1 MKVTDERQHRKKSR
15 HSEGRFDLESDHF
28 ELESRVFDITED
40 ELDNGPDGDQHSS
53 LNDPASGSAI
63 QTYLHEMGQH
73 SLLGKFEE
81 IELSKQIERGRKAIL
96 RGIAMTRE
104 GSKALAHEIGNA
116 LSGEISTDKIVFS
129 GPEGGN
135 AVNEEILKRLR
146 LVQGTL
152 DKLGKSSIRSEN
164 TRNRKADEVSEFLS
178 DLRFDPCRLEEI
190 GRDILNLRGKT
201 GDPLLPKAK
210 KAIRDGW
217 VELDDARQKMVQGN
231 LRLVISVARR
241 YRNHGLDMLDLI
253 QEGNLGLMK
262 AVDRFDH
269 RKGCK
274 FSTYAVWWIR
284 QTIRRAITSH
294 VRPVRLPANVV
305 DILTKMRVA
314 NDKLRQELQREP
326 FDDELAETIEI
337 RPDQI
342 QTLKKVMQSHVSLE
356 TPLGDDGESVVGHMI
371 PDENAVMPWE
381 NVESTMLYDRLNDL
395 LKTLPEREEV
405 ILRLRYGIGGT
416 KTLTLDEI
424 AERFGVTR
432 ERVRQLEVRALRK
445 MRHPRRA
452 VAIKSFL
459 N

>member
-1 MKVTDERQHRKKSR
+1 MKATDEKEHRRQSH
-15 HSEGRFDLESDHF
+15 HSQDRFDLESDDF
-28 ELESRVFDITED
+28 ELENQSFDGIED
-40 ELDNGPDGDQHSS
+40 VPDNSPSD
-53 LNDPASGSAI
+53 DPASGSAI
-63 QTYLHEMGQH
+63 HTYLREMGQH
-73 SLLGKFEE
+73 SLLGKIEE
-81 IELSKQIERGRKAIL
+81 IELSKQIERGRKSIL
-96 RGIAMTRE
+96 RGIALTRE
-104 GSKALAHEIGNA
+104 GSKALADEIGTA
-116 LSGEISTDKIVFS
+116 LNGEISTDKIVFS

-135 AVNEEILKRLR
+135 AVDEEIVERLR

-152 DKLGKSSIRSEN
+152 DKLGKSSVRSEN
-164 TRNRKADEVSEFLS
+164 SRNRKADEVSEFLS
-178 DLRFDPCRLEEI
+178 DLRFDPSLVEEI
-190 GRDILNLRGKT
+190 GQDILNLRGKT
-201 GDPLLPKAK
+201 GDPLLSKAK
-210 KAIRDGW
+210 RAIRDGW
-217 VELDDARQKMVQGN
+217 TELDNARQKMVQGN

-305 DILTKMRVA
+305 EILTKMRVA
-314 NDKLRQELQREP
+314 NDKLRQDLQREP
-326 FDDELAETIEI
+326 FDDELAEMIDV
-337 RPDQI
+337 RPEQVR
-342 QTLKKVMQSHVSLE
+342 TLKKVMQGHVSME

-381 NVESTMLYDRLNDL
+381 SVESTMLYDRLDDL

-405 ILRLRYGIGGT
+405 ILRLRYGIGGS
-416 KTLTLDEI
+416 KTLTLDEV